1 MSQTPPP
8 PDETTGSLV
17 SRTRE
22 LVAGLVAFVFN
33 VLRDAP
39 PGPMALP
46 QIRLFLRTVI
56 KPGEALIRRAIYLLA
71 AKLPPLKPLLPKGE
85 GVGVEGAQRRSIS
98 IPRPATRL
106 IPAFCLT
113 EPTGQARAGKPG
125 KAPPPRTG
133 AAPDL
138 HALSEKFLKR
148 LAALHAACAD
158 PDKFARLL
166 RRHLARKRP
175 ATLPLALLPP
185 PGITQSRSPDTK
197 SLYASLA
204 QATNTAWPKLRNTS

>member
-1 MSQTPPP
+1 MSQTLPP

-56 KPGEALIRRAIYLLA
+56 KPGEALLRRAIYLLA
-71 AKLPPLKPLLPKGE
+71 AKLPAPAPRATTVRAAAPARVL
-85 GVGVEGAQRRSIS
+85 QTQ
-98 IPRPATRL
+98 IPRRL
-106 IPAFCLT
+106 IPAFRLT
-113 EPTGQARAGKPG
+113 EPTGLVRPGKPG

-138 HALSEKFLKR
+138 HALSEKFVRR
-148 LAALHAACAD
+148 LAALQAACAD

-166 RRHLARKRP
+166 RRRLARKRLP
-175 ATLPLALLPP
+175 ALPLAPRAP
-185 PGITQSRSPDTK
+185 SGITQSRSPDTK
-197 SLYASLA
+197 TLYASLA
-204 QATNTAWPKLRNTS
+204 RATAQAWPRLSDTS